1 MCGERGTS
9 DTRYHWSL
17 HHPTWGNRD
26 MKLNTRPEQKD
37 IRDAA
42 HVAVISGECYSDI
55 APRSFVRLIA
65 GKIIHEVDPT
75 QSHGVIAPFSV
86 GMCPAGSLQ
95 WVIVFPDLI
104 GETTHHWEWE
114 KGFPRNPTPNEPH
127 PEGPGSKGCCNPAP
141 DNSLSPLAQLV
152 FTLSEAAARSHMES
166 LPPMPT
172 PSTKEEDDDWCCAD
186 DPDDVVDDDPD
197 AWCSIC

>member
-17 HHPTWGNRD
+17 HHPTWGIKD
-26 MKLNTRPEQKD
+26 MKLNTRPEAKD

-42 HVAVISGECYSDI
+42 HVAVISGECASDI
-55 APRSFVRLIA
+55 PPRSFVRLIA
-65 GKIIHEVDPT
+65 GKIIHEVDPA

-86 GMCPAGSLQ
+86 GMCLAGSLQ

-104 GETTHHWEWE
+104 GETTHHWDWE
-114 KGFPRNPTPNEPH
+114 HGFPRNPAPNSLH
-127 PEGPGSKGCCNPAP
+127 PEGPGEEGVANP
-141 DNSLSPLAQLV
+141 STLSPLGKLV
-152 FTLSEAAARSHMES
+152 FALSEIAAERQRGS

-172 PSTKEEDDDWCCAD
+172 PEPEEQGHHPVEDDDPWE
-186 DPDDVVDDDPD
+186 DDPD
-197 AWCSIC
+197 AWCSGC